1 MQGPNGSNSSALSG
15 SHPSGGRGRGE
26 KAACFSGRWH
36 YVTLAGAACD
46 APEIEYLKGFFA
58 GATSYPDRQCNIKFP
73 LWIESYRDPQMVD
86 MLYVSFQ
93 CSEPE
98 AEDLCQRIDR
108 DVDVLI
114 TGRLTVTGSGRAM
127 ILATAVQVQPQW

>member
-1 MQGPNGSNSSALSG
+1 MAS
-15 SHPSGGRGRGE
+15 
-26 KAACFSGRWH
+26 KARNAH
-36 YVTLAGAACD
+36 INHVTLAGAASD
-46 APEIEYLKGFFA
+46 APEIEYLKGFYA
-58 GATSYPDRQCNIKFP
+58 GATSHASKQCIIKFP
-73 LWIESYRDPQMVD
+73 IWIESYSDPDMVD
-86 MLYVSFQ
+86 VLYVSFQ

-108 DVDVLI
+108 DEDVLI